1 MIDTKIDN
9 LFKTI
14 KESKEYQ
21 DYIKIE
27 NDIKKDKDLI
37 SLIEES
43 NSLFSLLIFTF
54 ILIVL

>member
-21 DYIKIE
+21 NYIKME
-27 NDIKKDKDLI
+27 NAIKKDKDLI
-37 SLIEES
+37 SLIEEIK
-43 NSLFSLLIFTF
+43 NLNKKAT
-54 ILIVL
+54 ILE